1 MEPRKIY
8 ADQFVDTVRKLE
20 NAKDRN
26 GNVLYDREDIAS
38 YMGFN
43 EVLEFESTLKKCRKM
58 YRESLQKIVRE
69 LKEKGLDVDEI
80 IERTAM
86 SRDTIKVLLDI
97 QGDEGQ
103 KRANELKKAQDEF
116 FKRTMEDFDK
126 NQKELNK
133 LFGNESIWD
142 L

>member
-43 EVLEFESTLKKCRKM
+43 EVLEFESTLKKCRKL

-103 KRANELKKAQDEF
+103 KRADELKKAQDDF
-116 FKRTMEDFDK
+116 FKKTMEDFDK

-133 LFGNESIWD
+133 LFGNKSIWD